1 MTKRTQSLFFA
12 SYTFIA
18 TVAAVYL
25 FIAIAIVPYWQTL
38 SGTEIQAWFGAHF
51 GNFAT
56 MMVPVHGLTILTTIA
71 LFVVNRK
78 ATGTRRVLWLVM
90 LVSMLICEV
99 GFSAYFGAVLNDPL
113 SSGAL
118 EADIAL
124 ATLDQWD
131 TLHVVRTVFIFI
143 ALVCLIVLQ
152 LMPNET
158 SET

>member
-1 MTKRTQSLFFA
+1 MTKRRQSLFIA
-12 SYTFIA
+12 SYTFVT

-38 SGTEIQAWFGAHF
+38 SGTEIQAWFSTHF
-51 GNFAT
+51 GNFGT
-56 MMVPVHGLTILTTIA
+56 MMIPVHGLTILTTIA

-78 ATGTRRVLWLVM
+78 AAGSHRVLWLVM

-113 SSGAL
+113 SSGVLAG
-118 EADIAL
+118 DVAL

-131 TLHVVRTVFIFI
+131 SLHIVRTIFIFI
-143 ALVCLIVLQ
+143 ALICLITLR
-152 LMPNET
+152 LMPDE
-158 SET
+158 E